1 MGKISIFLGC
11 FLLFLIAM
19 PAATSSSRMMLEK
32 DVGIEKC
39 PPRITPS
46 CDFVQC
52 QKPANCPKI
61 RCGQGLVL
69 YQPCCDCP
77 SCCSKSLKLMNILD
91 SVLF

>member
-1 MGKISIFLGC
+1 MGKISMFLGF
-11 FLLFLIAM
+11 FLVFVLIAM
-19 PAATSSSRMMLEK
+19 PTSSSSRMMLEK

-69 YQPCCDCP
+69 YQPCCKCP
-77 SCCSKSLKLMNILD
+77 ACCSKSLKLMNILD